1 MNPQEQFCP
10 KMNCEA
16 RGQIGKGN
24 IVQHS
29 RKERRYKCKQCNS
42 TFTERKGSA
51 MYGLKKPEELF
62 VLVITLLSYG
72 CPIPAIVATFNLDVR
87 TVRSWLLKAGEH
99 CQEVHEHEVQ
109 QHQMDL
115 QQVQADEIKVKTQSG
130 WYWMACAMQVTTRLW
145 IGGVVSLR
153 RDFRLAQQLAT
164 QIRSMALCR
173 QLLLAVD
180 GWASYVRAF
189 QNAFRSPLH
198 TGQIGRPRL
207 IAWREVAI
215 VQVVKRRSADK
226 LEITR
231 RIVQGCAQMISAL
244 IQVTQRSGGINT
256 AYIERLNATF
266 RQRLDILTRR
276 TRTLARKQATLH
288 AGMYLVGCVYNFCTF
303 HKSLRLPLYLIK
315 HRVHW
320 VQRTP
325 AIAAGLT
332 DHRWSVI
339 ELLNF
344 KVPPP
349 RWRPPKCRGR
359 PSLVTLDLVHQWCS

>member
-72 CPIPAIVATFNLDVR
+72 CPIPAIVATFRLDVR
-87 TVRSWLLKAGEH
+87 TVRSWLLKAGGH
-99 CQEVHEHEVQ
+99 CQEVHEHVVQ

-215 VQVVKRRSADK
+215 VQVVKRRSRDK
-226 LEITR
+226 LEISR
-231 RIVQGCAQMISAL
+231 RIVQGCAQMISVL

-276 TRTLARKQATLH
+276 TRTLARNQATLQ

-303 HKSLRLPLYLIK
+303 HKSLRLPLYLVK

-332 DHRWSVI
+332 DHRWSVTD
-339 ELLNF
+339 LLNF

-359 PSLVTLDLVHQWCS
+359 PSLATLDLVHQWCS